1 MENPALMPNR
11 DFTKTS
17 QHSSNSSLREQ
28 ALGHLF
34 LGELLAWMWSK
45 GVHDVEV
52 LKSEVDRGGYDVVL
66 ESNGITRHVQ
76 LKSSFRGSK
85 VAKVD
90 ISTKLVRKP
99 GGCVIWIEF
108 DQASLALERFYWF
121 GGEPGAALPNL
132 GSRISRHSKANSQGK
147 KTERRVHRVL
157 SKARFDS
164 LGNIGEVALR
174 LFG

>member
-1 MENPALMPNR
+1 MTPDA

-17 QHSSNSSLREQ
+17 LHSSNSSLREQ

-90 ISTKLVRKP
+90 ISTKLLKEP

-121 GGEPGAALPNL
+121 GGEPGTGLPDL
-132 GSRISRHSKANSQGK
+132 GSSMSRHSKANSLGE
-147 KTERRVHRVL
+147 KTERPVHRVL
-157 SKARFDS
+157 SKARFDPFDS
-164 LGNIGEVALR
+164 IGEVAAR